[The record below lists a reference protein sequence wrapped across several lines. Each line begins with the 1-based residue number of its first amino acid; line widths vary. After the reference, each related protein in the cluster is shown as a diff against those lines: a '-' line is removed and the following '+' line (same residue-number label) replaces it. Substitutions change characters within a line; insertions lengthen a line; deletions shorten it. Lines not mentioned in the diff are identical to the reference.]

1 MLKLI
6 ALNGAKRHLQS
17 IYLCIFCL
25 CSSSFLPRQL
35 RIWAKL
41 HDTVRCYVGPTKKR
55 MVSSVWRR
63 KYCLRNLECFCGR
76 ALSNCRNKFH
86 APDPTP
92 GAYSWRRKAESVP
105 APLLAVWSQAGRA
118 QVQHPV
124 WGFLRLLLCPALPV
138 PHWCDK
144 GSSLWQ
150 AQCHVWV
157 LRGKS
162 AVSWQDGSVI
172 IPEEM
177 GGKEGGSS
185 KGHSQM

>member
-17 IYLCIFCL
+17 IYLCILCL

-63 KYCLRNLECFCGR
+63 KYCLRNLEYFCGR

-92 GAYSWRRKAESVP
+92 GAYSRRRRAESVP
-105 APLLAVWSQAGRA
+105 APLLACVEPGRESTGTASSAGLPK
-118 QVQHPV
+118 VVTVPCSS
-124 WGFLRLLLCPALPV
+124 CPPPGV
-138 PHWCDK
+138 TK
-144 GSSLWQ
+144 G
-150 AQCHVWV
+150 AACGRQCHVWV
-157 LRGKS
+157 VRVS

-177 GGKEGGSS
+177 GGKEGSSS